1 MTWMTWIVTRARRRA
16 TTGLL
21 ALACA
26 VAPAMAPAAPAQ
38 TRSEHNRQTVAAAF
52 DRWADGGG
60 LFETLLAPDSV
71 WTIEGSGPSAR
82 TYRSRDAFLA
92 QAVRPFS
99 ARLRTPLRPLSRRIW
114 ADGDHVI
121 VHWAGEAVARDGR
134 AYRNRYVWILRM
146 AGGKAVEVN
155 AFLDLPAY
163 DDVLR
168 RIPATGAAP

>member
-1 MTWMTWIVTRARRRA
+1 MRRRA
-16 TTGLL
+16 ATGVL

-26 VAPAMAPAAPAQ
+26 VSPALALAEPTQAQ
-38 TRSEHNRQTVAAAF
+38 DRSERNRQTVATAF

-60 LFETLLAPDSV
+60 LFETLLAPDIV
-71 WTIEGSGPSAR
+71 WTVEGSGPSAR

-99 ARLRTPLRPLSRRIW
+99 ERLRTPLRPLSRRIW

-146 AGGKAVEVN
+146 AGGKAVEAN

-168 RIPATGAAP
+168 RIPAAGAAP